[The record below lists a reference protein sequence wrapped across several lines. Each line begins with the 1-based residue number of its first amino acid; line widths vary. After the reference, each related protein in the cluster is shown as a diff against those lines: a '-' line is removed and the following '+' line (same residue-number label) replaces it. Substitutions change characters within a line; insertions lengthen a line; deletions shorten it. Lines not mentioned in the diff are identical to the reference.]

1 MMKAAAERVTA
12 ASPGHAALQA
22 GLHLR
27 REVLLRMALGCDDEG
42 PSSGHVIAE
51 LVLDLHNLLNYLT
64 LLVRGSVVELPLQTR
79 KHELCKAP
87 LAVPLLRVHP
97 LLPWLRQASSP
108 GVAPEQRGALRLRD
122 GLFDL
127 LQNLR
132 LQVVQGTARLLSRGF
147 FLPASGPP
155 RRTPPR
161 RAPVPP
167 RCAWRGQEGRPR
179 RARSRRDWTEPGD
192 PCAAGK
198 DPRAAWLQGREG
210 ETQHRQTSDSGR
222 LLLRHTT

>member
-147 FLPASGPP
+147 FCQLLALLDG
-155 RRTPPR
+155 RRLDGRRCHHDVLGEGR
-161 RAPVPP
+161 RA
-167 RCAWRGQEGRPR
+167 ARGGHVVDVTGRSLAILVQLGKTLELHGFKGGKAKLSTAR
-179 RARSRRDWTEPGD
+179 RVTV
-192 PCAAGK
+192 AGC
-198 DPRAAWLQGREG
+198 
-210 ETQHRQTSDSGR
+210 S
-222 LLLRHTT
+222 